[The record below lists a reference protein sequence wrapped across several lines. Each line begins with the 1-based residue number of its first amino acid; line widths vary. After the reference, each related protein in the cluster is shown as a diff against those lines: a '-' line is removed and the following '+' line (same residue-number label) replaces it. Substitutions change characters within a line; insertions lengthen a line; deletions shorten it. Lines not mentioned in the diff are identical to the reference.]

1 MNKRTIAIG
10 LVATVVLASFL
21 YFVAIPRISV
31 TGTGTVTMYPDEA
44 DLLFS
49 VQTENKSAAYAAA
62 ENGAIMNNVY
72 ASLFALGLNKSEIK
86 TTSYSLS
93 PAYDSYNYSKVIGYL
108 AVNSVEITVTGSA
121 NLSSV
126 GDVVDAI
133 VKAGV
138 NQVDGISFSFTNSNY
153 DTLQTEAYHQAI
165 QDAYAKASAIV
176 SGLGGVIIGV
186 ASVSTNYGYGIMP
199 PQPIAYGGTVE
210 TKLPTPISSGLQQV
224 TSTVTITYL
233 YV

>member
-72 ASLFALGLNKSEIK
+72 ASLSALGLNKSEIK

-138 NQVDGISFSFTNSNY
+138 NQVDGISF
-153 DTLQTEAYHQAI
+153 
-165 QDAYAKASAIV
+165 
-176 SGLGGVIIGV
+176 
-186 ASVSTNYGYGIMP
+186 
-199 PQPIAYGGTVE
+199 
-210 TKLPTPISSGLQQV
+210 
-224 TSTVTITYL
+224 
-233 YV
+233 